1 MDNILKSVFD
11 LPDISF
17 IENDTLDAMMHR
29 LVSNYEKR
37 YKEVTG
43 QTVSLGAADPAR
55 IQLYAIALDLYQIEQ
70 YVDRAG
76 KQDLLKY
83 SYDSFLDNLAGN
95 RGVTRQQAA
104 AARTTIRFTLSA
116 VRDYAIGIP
125 AGTRL
130 TNGDGVYFQTSEYTE
145 APAGSSYVDVEAECT
160 AQGIE
165 GNNFLPGQI
174 NILVDPLPYVESVA
188 NTTTTAGGTDLE
200 DDRSLAERTFLAPS
214 GYSTAGPQDAYTYW
228 TKTRNTFWVRT
239 YNTDIGSV
247 RPTTPE
253 PGKVTVY
260 ILMQD
265 GTLPGAE
272 VIDGLQDFLA
282 QEEIRPMTDL
292 VTVSAPEVKTFDIS
306 LTYYI
311 ARSNQASAT
320 TIQEKV
326 AAAVQD
332 FITWQTTE
340 IGRDLNPTELIRRVQ
355 EAGAKRVVLEA
366 PDFAVISETQVAQL
380 GTKAVAYGG
389 MEDD

>member
-17 IENDTLDAMMHR
+17 IENDTLDAMMNR
-29 LVSNYEKR
+29 LVSNYEKK

-83 SYDSFLDNLAGN
+83 SYDGFLDNLAGN

-104 AARTTIRFTLSA
+104 AAKTTIRFTLSA
-116 VRDYAIGIP
+116 IRDYAIGIP

-130 TNGDGVYFQTSEYTE
+130 TNGDGVYFQTTAYAE
-145 APAGSSYVDVEAECT
+145 ATAGSSYVDVEAECT

-165 GNNFLPGQI
+165 GNDFLPGQI
-174 NILVDPLPYVESVA
+174 NILVDPLPYVASVT

-200 DDRSLAERTFLAPS
+200 DDTSLAERTFLAPS
-214 GYSTAGPQDAYTYW
+214 GYSTAGPQDAY
-228 TKTRNTFWVRT
+228 TFWVRT

-253 PGKVTVY
+253 PGKVTIY
-260 ILMQD
+260 ILMRD
-265 GTLPGAE
+265 GTLPGE
-272 VIDGLQDFLA
+272 TLISGLQEFLR
-282 QEEIRPMTDL
+282 QEGVRPMTDL
-292 VTVSAPEVKTFDIS
+292 VTVLAPEVKTFNLS
-306 LTYYI
+306 LTYHI

-320 TIQEKV
+320 AIQSKV
-326 AAAVQD
+326 NAAID
-332 FITWQTTE
+332 EYITWQTTE
-340 IGRDLNPTELIRRVQ
+340 IGRDVDPSELIRLVRA
-355 EAGAKRVVLEA
+355 AGAKRPAVTA
-366 PDFAVISETQVAQL
+366 PDFTAISETQVAQL
-380 GTKAVAYGG
+380 GTKSVTYGG
-389 MEDD
+389 LEDD